1 MAVSQSR
8 SRLRVTPLASETREN
23 GTPRAQSNFCSD
35 SNFIDSS
42 ATAEDRRYCANLTYP
57 NADDHISSSDS
68 RSVAVERLAQRV
80 GSGLSRRASIALVA
94 GIRVPPQISRR
105 STIHPSRARARA
117 RRSQKPTAPAKVDT
131 SSPGLAATFYIYRSS
146 RRKFR

>member
-1 MAVSQSR
+1 MTQLFTFVQKYSLLCAHAPQHALPPSKQE
-8 SRLRVTPLASETREN
+8 LA
-23 GTPRAQSNFCSD
+23 NFMSI
-35 SNFIDSS
+35 SDSS

-94 GIRVPPQISRR
+94 GIRGAAQAVHPPIQLLQGI
-105 STIHPSRARARA
+105 
-117 RRSQKPTAPAKVDT
+117 K
-131 SSPGLAATFYIYRSS
+131 IYEH
-146 RRKFR
+146 